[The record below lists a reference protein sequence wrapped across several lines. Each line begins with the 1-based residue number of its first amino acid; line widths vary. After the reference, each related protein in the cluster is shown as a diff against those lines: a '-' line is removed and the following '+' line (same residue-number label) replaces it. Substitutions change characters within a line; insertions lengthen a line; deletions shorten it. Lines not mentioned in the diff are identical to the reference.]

1 MWYQSMMKMKTRVE
15 GLELEMLVVKGG
27 MDEMMLGMGELKRRL
42 ENIKSGIKT
51 IKKFLRDLREST
63 MARD

>member
-1 MWYQSMMKMKTRVE
+1 MKTRVE

-27 MDEMMLGMGELKRRL
+27 MDEMMLDMGELKGRL
-42 ENIKSGIKT
+42 ENIKSGIET

-63 MARD
+63 MATD